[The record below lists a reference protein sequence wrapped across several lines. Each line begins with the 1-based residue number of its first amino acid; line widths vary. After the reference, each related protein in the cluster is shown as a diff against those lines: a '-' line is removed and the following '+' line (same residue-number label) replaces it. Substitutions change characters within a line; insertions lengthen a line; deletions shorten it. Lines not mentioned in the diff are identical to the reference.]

1 MEEQQT
7 ADGKVR
13 TRSSCCAEAEKTPDK
28 VKSSMLC
35 PGPRCPRC
43 SGFHWSNYQLEL
55 LAAGRGGGRRGGYK
69 SW

>member
-43 SGFHWSNYQLEL
+43 SGFLPAR
-55 LAAGRGGGRRGGYK
+55 AARGRQGRRPPGRVQVL
-69 SW
+69 